1 MKLSHKEITRIKE
14 TLEMIP
20 SDVVS
25 ILEVGCGDGRITNS
39 ICHKY
44 KLTGIDIDKERI
56 KSFRGIKI
64 IADACCLPFRDSHF
78 DLVLAAEILEHLPE
92 HIFYKTVCEINRV
105 AKRYILVTVP
115 YKEILPAQW
124 LKCSKCGHIFHA
136 WGHLR
141 KFDLRM
147 LKNLFEHTYLMKKN
161 FYSKKAKIP
170 SLLYVIAKKIGNV
183 WESYSTNP
191 ARCPKCGANR

>member
-39 ICHKY
+39 ICHKH

-56 KSFRGIKI
+56 KSFRG
-64 IADACCLPFRDSHF
+64 
-78 DLVLAAEILEHLPE
+78 EI
-92 HIFYKTVCEINRV
+92 YRV
-105 AKRYILVTVP
+105 TKKYILITVP
-115 YKEILPAQW
+115 FEEVLPAQW

-141 KFDLRM
+141 RFDLRM
-147 LKNLFEHTYLMKKN
+147 LKTYLN
-161 FYSKKAKIP
+161 IH
-170 SLLYVIAKKIGNV
+170 
-183 WESYSTNP
+183 T
-191 ARCPKCGANR
+191 